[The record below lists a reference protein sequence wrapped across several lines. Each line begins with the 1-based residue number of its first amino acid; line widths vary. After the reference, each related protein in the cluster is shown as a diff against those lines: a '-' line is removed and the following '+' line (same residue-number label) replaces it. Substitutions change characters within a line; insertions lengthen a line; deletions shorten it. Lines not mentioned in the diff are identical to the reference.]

1 MLFDWNFHSKSSPS
15 SFLSLFGSYGL
26 IALLCLAFSVV
37 TDYLVFG
44 RWTVNQL
51 NFLRFNLFGGGG
63 SFYGTHP
70 WHWYFTVGLPAILVS
85 QLPVAVIGWLLDVV
99 PKTRGY
105 HWLHAYQNPPDPWRC
120 SVTAKPVSSLVLSLC
135 GPYLH
140 TGILI
145 LLAFLPLIGFF
156 MKSLSVKRI
165 WTRLLQSVAQCL
177 GHRESRIPF
186 EYIDSGW
193 TSARQ
198 WGAKVWDVE
207 SDHSYLPSCHLSIKT
222 E

>member
-15 SFLSLFGSYGL
+15 SFLGLFGSYGL

-105 HWLHAYQNPPDPWRC
+105 HWLHAYREPARPLKMQRDRE
-120 SVTAKPVSSLVLSLC
+120 
-135 GPYLH
+135 
-140 TGILI
+140 TGI
-145 LLAFLPLIGFF
+145 FF
-156 MKSLSVKRI
+156 GAIIVWTIFAYRYSYFTCLFAPHRLVHEIIVI
-165 WTRLLQSVAQCL
+165 W
-177 GHRESRIPF
+177 F
-186 EYIDSGW
+186 
-193 TSARQ
+193 
-198 WGAKVWDVE
+198 
-207 SDHSYLPSCHLSIKT
+207 
-222 E
+222 